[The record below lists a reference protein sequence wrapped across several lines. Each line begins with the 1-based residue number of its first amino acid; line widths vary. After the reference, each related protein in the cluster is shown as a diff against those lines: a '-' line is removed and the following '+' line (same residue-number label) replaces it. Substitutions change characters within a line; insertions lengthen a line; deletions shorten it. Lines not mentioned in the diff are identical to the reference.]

1 MIGPVF
7 REGRIDRAGIWWV
20 VAVLAVLALLDP
32 SAAVGADEA
41 SFVERDGVLYVFNV
55 PPAGFWAGWAG
66 SANPH
71 YGPLIDEMAERY
83 QVPATLVAA
92 VIRAESNFDPRA
104 ISPKGAR
111 GLMQLMPATAA
122 RLGVRDVFDPREN
135 VQGGVRYL
143 RDLITQYAGDVRL
156 AVAAY
161 NAGPEPVTRL
171 RAVPPYPETQS
182 YVARVMRLFESPQ
195 LVMAERVEARQPRE
209 RAQARQTSAVRSGL
223 QRAARYVAPDGTIVY
238 TNVPIESLPLTT
250 RDRLAKPQT
259 SGQAPVLVGGE

>member
-1 MIGPVF
+1 V
-7 REGRIDRAGIWWV
+7 
-20 VAVLAVLALLDP
+20 VLAVVALLDP
-32 SAAVGADEA
+32 SAAVADEA
-41 SFVERDGVLYVFNV
+41 SFVERDGVLDVFNV
-55 PPAGFWAGWAG
+55 PPAGFGTGGAG
-66 SANPH
+66 SANAQ

-83 QVPATLVAA
+83 QVPATLVTA

-135 VQGGVRYL
+135 VEGGVRYL
-143 RDLITQYAGDVRL
+143 RDLIIQYAGDVRL

-161 NAGPEPVTRL
+161 NAGPGPVTRL

-182 YVARVMRLFESPQ
+182 YVARVMRFFESPQ
-195 LVMAERVEARQPRE
+195 LVTAERVDSRQPHE
-209 RAQARQTSAVRSGL
+209 EAQVRHVVSAVQSGM

-238 TNVPIESLPLTT
+238 TNVPIESLPSTT
-250 RDRLAKPQT
+250 RDGLAKPRT
-259 SGQAPVLVGGE
+259 SGQAPVLVSRQ

>member
-1 MIGPVF
+1 M
-7 REGRIDRAGIWWV
+7 GIWWV
-20 VAVLAVLALLDP
+20 VAALAVVALLDP

-41 SFVERDGVLYVFNV
+41 SFVERDGVLYVSNV
-55 PPAGFWAGWAG
+55 PPAGFLAGWAG
-66 SANPH
+66 SATLD

-92 VIRAESNFDPRA
+92 VIRAESNFNPRA

-195 LVMAERVEARQPRE
+195 LVTAERMVTAERLDSRQPRE
-209 RAQARQTSAVRSGL
+209 GAQVRQVASAEPSGA
-223 QRAARYVAPDGTIVY
+223 QRPARYVAPDGTIVY
-238 TNVPIESLPLTT
+238 TNVPTESLPLTT
-250 RDRLAKPQT
+250 RDRLAKPRT
-259 SGQAPVLVGGE
+259 SGQAPVLVSRQ